1 MATPSSKHNAGQTPH
16 PTSSPHPSAV
26 PMGRPLSH
34 ISPSIRTPSAS
45 GHGHHP
51 SVSSHQYQTPMAAPT
66 SMEDTAA
73 FSSPSA
79 LLALGLSGI
88 TPSPAGNDA
97 LAGPGM
103 NDNGIHSMG
112 MSNLGLGGG
121 SRDTDEE
128 KARRMEE
135 VIRLLRTRVS
145 GRGVCREG
153 VERLGKF
160 EGFECMWQDND
171 LSIAGNSVDLEIQ
184 FEEGAENVKDVSL
197 KYTTA
202 SALEGERRVEATLVL
217 KRDLIQ
223 FIGEHEEMPWKRLD
237 AFHANLHRLAK
248 LDQLSR
254 DVNCF
259 EAVEGL
265 YESLKRIWEGELSRY
280 PGRGPWENI
289 CTSQV
294 GKPGLHQDRR
304 IGLSIQYWAEQ
315 RRVLDSKQ
323 RNVPD
328 AMSIDQ
334 APADDKKLAS
344 ADEPKVWS
352 VAIECE
358 EGYPS
363 LRVSK
368 EWVAAE
374 LFTTMNPG
382 DSSSTANGNDS
393 EIVLINWTDPPATLV
408 SNPNEVPLDSTA
420 LATTTP
426 NRRFVARLEPP
437 IDIPIIAAAE
447 VYRLLGLNMPPEPK
461 TVTYDGLVVPLPNL
475 ASLAN
480 GQDENS
486 SITSNGRMHKKVV
499 YSFDD
504 DDQPK
509 KHRHIYTF
517 HPFEHIVG
525 RTIRD
530 LPFSHP
536 RQLADIIP
544 ILRQY
549 ALLSSLL
556 QKAFTTPTNK
566 TAGPNKYKSQS
577 TDPMSLCSASPS
589 EASKS
594 DITVISNISPA
605 VSKLDSLLSGD
616 FNKWTNHNSSFA
628 APSTPPLTADDRKI
642 DISLRT
648 PISASPSLML
658 LFNAPS
664 GQPPNSTS
672 LDNPKTIT
680 INLDIG
686 LNGNITVSQVAGMWD
701 DKSYSGGESSHDNP
715 PTTEQLRVQE
725 LSRTLA
731 KVLRTSED
739 LGVLVEWVLKWMRK
753 QEP

>member
-1 MATPSSKHNAGQTPH
+1 MATPSSKHNPGQTPH

-34 ISPSIRTPSAS
+34 KSPSIRTPSAS

-51 SVSSHQYQTPMAAPT
+51 SVSSHQYQTPMAAPA
-66 SMEDTAA
+66 SVEDTVA

-97 LAGPGM
+97 LAGPGI

-112 MSNLGLGGG
+112 LSTLGLG

-171 LSIAGNSVDLEIQ
+171 LSIAGNFVDLEIQ
-184 FEEGAENVKDVSL
+184 FENGTENVKDVSL
-197 KYTTA
+197 KYTTP
-202 SALEGERRVEATLVL
+202 SALEGERRVEATSVL
-217 KRDLIQ
+217 KRNLIQ
-223 FIGEHEEMPWKRLD
+223 AIGEHQETPWKKLD

-280 PGRGPWENI
+280 PGRGPWEHI

-294 GKPGLHQDRR
+294 GKPGLHEDKR

-315 RRVLDSKQ
+315 RKILDSKQ

-328 AMSIDQ
+328 AMNIDQ
-334 APADDKKLAS
+334 PTTNDKIFLAPAL
-344 ADEPKVWS
+344 DESKVWNA
-352 VAIECE
+352 AIECE

-374 LFTTMNPG
+374 LFTTMNPR
-382 DSSSTANGNDS
+382 DSSSATNVTDA

-408 SNPNEVPLDSTA
+408 SNPNEAPLDSTA

-437 IDIPIIAAAE
+437 IDLPIIAAAE
-447 VYRLLGLNMPPEPK
+447 VYRLLGLNMPPEPR
-461 TVTYDGLVVPLPNL
+461 TVTYDGLIVPLPNL
-475 ASLAN
+475 ASPGN

-486 SITSNGRMHKKVV
+486 SLTPNGRIHKRFV

-504 DDQPK
+504 DGQPK

-556 QKAFTTPTNK
+556 QKAFAAPTNK
-566 TAGPNKYKSQS
+566 TATVGPNKSQPP
-577 TDPMSLCSASPS
+577 DSPT
-589 EASKS
+589 EAPKS
-594 DITVISNISPA
+594 DITVISNISPT
-605 VSKLDSLLSGD
+605 VSKLNSMLSGD
-616 FNKWTNHNSSFA
+616 FNERISSNSSSA
-628 APSTPPLTADDRKI
+628 APSSALSSAAEERKI

-648 PISASPSLML
+648 PISASPSLLL

-664 GQPPNSTS
+664 GQTNTNTS
-672 LDNPKTIT
+672 MDNPKTLT
-680 INLDIG
+680 INVDIG
-686 LNGNITVSQVAGMWD
+686 LNGNITVSRVSGMCPD
-701 DKSYSGGESSHDNP
+701 NNYGEGETSQHDNSR
-715 PTTEQLRVQE
+715 EQE
-725 LSRTLA
+725 LSQKLA
-731 KVLRTSED
+731 RVLQTSED
-739 LGVLVEWVLKWMRK
+739 LGMLVEWALKWVRK
-753 QEP
+753 QQES